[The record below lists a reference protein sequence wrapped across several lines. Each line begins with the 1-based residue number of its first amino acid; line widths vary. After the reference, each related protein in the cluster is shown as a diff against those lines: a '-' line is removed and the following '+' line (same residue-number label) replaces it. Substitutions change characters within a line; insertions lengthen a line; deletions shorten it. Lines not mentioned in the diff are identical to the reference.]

1 MFLALGDHKPAFLPH
16 VSLSIPYLKIEVING
31 IDTMDLLL
39 IDKSKLMDEIKQK
52 EIVRKN
58 GHAILL

>member
-1 MFLALGDHKPAFLPH
+1 
-16 VSLSIPYLKIEVING
+16 
-31 IDTMDLLL
+31 MDLLL